1 MKFFLDNNISHR
13 LAAALLVLDHHAEQE
28 KWTISHLRDRF
39 APHTED
45 VTWLGA
51 LGREGE
57 WIVISGDIRIS
68 RNRAE
73 RAAWRESGLTAF
85 FFASQYPEKKIW
97 TQVMH
102 FLHWWPEITREAREH
117 REAPEGSGYVIPMQR
132 RKKWNIITHD

>member
-13 LAAALLVLDHHAEQE
+13 LAAALLSLEYRVERE
-28 KWTISHLRDRF
+28 NWTIKHLRDLF
-39 APHTED
+39 EPQTED
-45 VTWLGA
+45 IAWLEA

-68 RNRAE
+68 RNPTE

-85 FFASQYPEKKIW
+85 FFASQYPEKNIW
-97 TQVMH
+97 TQVTH

-117 REAPEGSGYVIPMQR
+117 REAPEGSGYVIPMQG
-132 RKKWNIITHD
+132 KKWRIITHD

>member
-13 LAAALLVLDHHAEQE
+13 LAAALLVLEDRVEQGD
-28 KWTISHLRDRF
+28 WTVQHLKDRF
-39 APHTED
+39 KTETAD
-45 VTWLGA
+45 VTWLEA
-51 LGREGE
+51 LGHEGE

-102 FLHWWPEITREAREH
+102 FLHGGRRSRARLENTGK
-117 REAPEGSGYVIPMQR
+117 RLKDLGM
-132 RKKWNIITHD
+132 

>member
-1 MKFFLDNNISHR
+1 VRFFLDNNISHR
-13 LAAALLVLDHHAEQE
+13 LAAALLVLDHQAERDN
-28 KWTISHLRDRF
+28 WTIVHLRDLF
-39 APHTED
+39 EPQTED
-45 VTWLGA
+45 VTWLEA

-73 RAAWRESGLTAF
+73 KAAWRESGLTAF

-97 TQVMH
+97 TQIMH

-117 REAPEGSGYVIPMQR
+117 REAPEGSGYVIPMKG
-132 RKKWNIITHD
+132 KKWKIITHD

>member
-13 LAAALLVLDHHAEQE
+13 LAAALLVLDLHVERE
-28 KWTISHLRDRF
+28 NWTIKHLRDRF
-39 APHTED
+39 EPQTED
-45 VTWLGA
+45 VIWLEA

-68 RNRAE
+68 RNPAE

-97 TQVMH
+97 PQVMH
-102 FLHWWPEITREAREH
+102 FLSWWPEITAR
-117 REAPEGSGYVIPMQR
+117 GSGTQGSA
-132 RKKWNIITHD
+132 

>member
-13 LAAALLVLDHHAEQE
+13 LAAALLALEYRVERE
-28 KWTISHLRDRF
+28 NWTIKHLRDLF
-39 APHTED
+39 EPQTED
-45 VTWLGA
+45 IAWLEA

-68 RNRAE
+68 RNPTE

-85 FFASQYPEKKIW
+85 FFASQYPEKNIW
-97 TQVMH
+97 TQVTH

-117 REAPEGSGYVIPMQR
+117 REAPEGSGYVIPMQG
-132 RKKWNIITHD
+132 KKWRIITHD

>member
-13 LAAALLVLDHHAEQE
+13 LAAALLVLDDRIERGD
-28 KWTISHLRDRF
+28 WTVQHLKDRF
-39 APHTED
+39 KTETED
-45 VTWLGA
+45 VTWLEA
-51 LGREGE
+51 LGHEGE

-102 FLHWWPEITREAREH
+102 FLHWWPKITREAREH
-117 REAPEGSGYVIPMQR
+117 REAPEGSGYVIPMQK
-132 RKKWNIITHD
+132 KKWKIIIHD